1 MGNRFVDLSQ
11 RVNLKYEILKIIKK
25 MVKTDQDIFGEHGIR
40 NDDDVLGIN
49 GENEKIAWEHYH
61 KNF

>member
-1 MGNRFVDLSQ
+1 
-11 RVNLKYEILKIIKK
+11 
-25 MVKTDQDIFGEHGIR
+25 MVKTDQDIFGEYGIR

-49 GENEKIAWEHYH
+49 GENEKIAWENYH

>member
-25 MVKTDQDIFGEHGIR
+25 MVKIDQDIFGEHGIR

-49 GENEKIAWEHYH
+49 GENEKIAWENYH

>member
-25 MVKTDQDIFGEHGIR
+25 MVKTDQDIFGEYGIR

-49 GENEKIAWEHYH
+49 GENEKIAWENYH